1 MSIVELLYFEF
12 TEYGEIVL
20 GTIKKYVIDHI
31 RMRLMNEF
39 PGCLCQ
45 MWGFY
50 ERTIISVAFCKP
62 IKVMIRRIAVVSEE
76 KDAFGK
82 RVRKVIKTH
91 ALIPNMVLPY
101 FRYAIT
107 DQVLAISSGM
117 DIPLKA
123 GISDD
128 EFMQHP
134 DFLYAVSEVQHEK
147 NLDRF
152 YQDDGNADE
161 NLKKA
166 RRAASRQWHH
176 MQSAKYRESIRR
188 NLVKYEGCYLND
200 IPGAPAVEAWN
211 YRKLPEDDDDF
222 VAVGYP
228 GPEQRNR
235 DNFSD
240 FMFCPC
246 RSVMTI
252 EDLRKPLAEAISD
265 GTPKDSD
272 IPVFSQTNGVD
283 KTDADSAASTD
294 YTISLMDARQNRHRE
309 RKAVPESPEI
319 VPRGIFRFLTETLF
333 LVGRY
338 PAKLLKYLMPATED
352 QTCFYTPG
360 SCLTALKSL
369 LKLPP

>member
-200 IPGAPAVEAWN
+200 IPVVPVRDGYLGKWVYSGGDFSNTIHITEDINRKTAIYLYSLRQTALIRPMRIQRPALITRSPSWTLSKTGTGNARPCLN
-211 YRKLPEDDDDF
+211 LRKLP
-222 VAVGYP
+222 
-228 GPEQRNR
+228 
-235 DNFSD
+235 
-240 FMFCPC
+240 
-246 RSVMTI
+246 
-252 EDLRKPLAEAISD
+252 
-265 GTPKDSD
+265 
-272 IPVFSQTNGVD
+272 
-283 KTDADSAASTD
+283 
-294 YTISLMDARQNRHRE
+294 RE
-309 RKAVPESPEI
+309 ES
-319 VPRGIFRFLTETLF
+319 FAF
-333 LVGRY
+333 
-338 PAKLLKYLMPATED
+338 
-352 QTCFYTPG
+352 
-360 SCLTALKSL
+360 
-369 LKLPP
+369 

>member
-91 ALIPNMVLPY
+91 ALTPNMVLPY

-176 MQSAKYRESIRR
+176 MQSAKYRESMGIRDAS
-188 NLVKYEGCYLND
+188 G
-200 IPGAPAVEAWN
+200 
-211 YRKLPEDDDDF
+211 RKIY
-222 VAVGYP
+222 A
-228 GPEQRNR
+228 
-235 DNFSD
+235 
-240 FMFCPC
+240 
-246 RSVMTI
+246 
-252 EDLRKPLAEAISD
+252 
-265 GTPKDSD
+265 
-272 IPVFSQTNGVD
+272 
-283 KTDADSAASTD
+283 
-294 YTISLMDARQNRHRE
+294 
-309 RKAVPESPEI
+309 
-319 VPRGIFRFLTETLF
+319 
-333 LVGRY
+333 
-338 PAKLLKYLMPATED
+338 
-352 QTCFYTPG
+352 
-360 SCLTALKSL
+360 
-369 LKLPP
+369 